1 MSRVGTRSRHE
12 KTGQVRQH
20 CAMATYFFSSLTRLQ
35 HSLTHPPFF
44 SAPPI
49 QPPSRR
55 TVIQRRQTGLADPQ
69 DSEKAFCAAREGK
82 RAATRPIHIKGQSAI
97 QPPST
102 AWRGQVID
110 EAASFIHHE
119 GCLLKYSAD
128 LFLSSVSHLTLPSG
142 QLTPFLLFSLFPPRQ
157 SPHSQRSGG

>member
-1 MSRVGTRSRHE
+1 MALEADT
-12 KTGQVRQH
+12 KRQARFDSIVQWQH
-20 CAMATYFFSSLTRLQ
+20 FFLLSLDYNT
-35 HSLTHPPFF
+35 HSPTHLFF